1 MTRARHCAAAAAV
14 TRARH
19 CAAAWAGL
27 AALALAACSGPAG
40 PAGPERYRLTG
51 SGEGWSVSAEDA
63 VLEDLRPRYP
73 VLLRQVFDP
82 SLRGDFDLRAVR
94 RDLEHVPVD
103 RRNFDALNAVAIG
116 YFELNQRAE
125 THPGEPGYF
134 DDSFRAAKLL
144 AVPWRAYG
152 EVADP
157 ALRDAIVDF
166 FEDAG
171 HGGKRNTASTAAR
184 LGPIVASLEAKEDD
198 PVRRARIRDLAR
210 SLEAAPPEPERPG
223 PEPDEDGFGPLP
235 F

>member
-1 MTRARHCAAAAAV
+1 VSRTRRG
-14 TRARH
+14 T
-19 CAAAWAGL
+19 AAWV
-27 AALALAACSGPAG
+27 ALATLALSACAGPTG
-40 PAGPERYRLTG
+40 PAGPEQYRLTE
-51 SGEGWSVSAEDA
+51 SGEGWSASADDE

-82 SLRGDFDLRAVR
+82 NLRGDLDLRAVR

-125 THPGEPGYF
+125 TNPGEPGYF

-157 ALRDAIVDF
+157 TLRDAIVDF

-171 HGGKRNTASTAAR
+171 RGEKRHTAATAAR

-198 PVRRARIRDLAR
+198 PVRRARIRELAR
-210 SLEAAPPEPERPG
+210 SLASAPPEPERPG
-223 PEPDEDGFGPLP
+223 PQPDEDDGFAPLP